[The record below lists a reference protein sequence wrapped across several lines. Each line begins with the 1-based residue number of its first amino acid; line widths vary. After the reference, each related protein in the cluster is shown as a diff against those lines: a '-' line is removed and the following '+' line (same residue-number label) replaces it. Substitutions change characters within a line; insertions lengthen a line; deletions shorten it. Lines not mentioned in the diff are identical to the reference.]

1 MDVAAPSDAPTQ
13 TAGKGL
19 LSTSFLGLLVTQFL
33 TAVNDNIFRW
43 LVIGIGKDHVE
54 AALKSGSAPSWLTA
68 SNVLMAGT
76 ACFVLPYLVLAA
88 PAGYLA
94 DRYRKRSVI
103 VACKAAEIAFMALG
117 VVAILCGNLETRVAL
132 ALLFGVVAL
141 MGAQSALFSP
151 ARAGSIP
158 EILRPELISK
168 ANGFFALATVIASVI
183 GMVVGNWL
191 ADHTGPKGMTNTWLS
206 AVV

>member
-76 ACFVLPYLVLAA
+76 ACFVLPYLILAA

-94 DRYRKRSVI
+94 DRFRKKQVV
-103 VACKAAEIAFMALG
+103 VACKVGEIVIMVFGYLAILQGNQSPVMALS
-117 VVAILCGNLETRVAL
+117 
-132 ALLFGVVAL
+132 LLFIVLTL
-141 MGAQSALFSP
+141 MGAQAAL
-151 ARAGSIP
+151 
-158 EILRPELISK
+158 
-168 ANGFFALATVIASVI
+168 
-183 GMVVGNWL
+183 
-191 ADHTGPKGMTNTWLS
+191 
-206 AVV
+206 